1 MEWIKQMSLKKA
13 LFTLTFTNLL
23 IAAVLSILVFWACI
37 KFSTTIAPQGVTL
50 NVSLDSIERAEFSK
64 PSADAARIG
73 DICSLLQIALPVL
86 FFVIAL
92 VATASMFYRWK
103 LKEPLAILTDGA
115 NRIMDNDLD
124 FVIEAKTGDELGLL
138 CSAFETM
145 RQSLLKNHLELWGQ
159 TEPLIENL
167 SRIENYTSRIERY
180 VETMSNV
187 QRLEQVQL
195 KKAPVDPVVLA
206 KELENALS
214 FAESD
219 SGKRLS
225 FCSACSI
232 GEISDIML
240 DKNVLFEITENLVSN
255 ALRFAKQS
263 VVVSLSI
270 QPETLI
276 FEVTDDGNGFPGKL
290 LKSGIQPFQKCGEEA
305 AHFGMGLYICELLCQ
320 KHGGT
325 LKMENLPTGAKAT
338 AVLRLYTKNAF

>member
-145 RQSLLKNHLELWGQ
+145 RQSLLKNHLEL
-159 TEPLIENL
+159 
-167 SRIENYTSRIERY
+167 
-180 VETMSNV
+180 
-187 QRLEQVQL
+187 
-195 KKAPVDPVVLA
+195 
-206 KELENALS
+206 
-214 FAESD
+214 
-219 SGKRLS
+219 
-225 FCSACSI
+225 
-232 GEISDIML
+232 
-240 DKNVLFEITENLVSN
+240 
-255 ALRFAKQS
+255 
-263 VVVSLSI
+263 
-270 QPETLI
+270 
-276 FEVTDDGNGFPGKL
+276 
-290 LKSGIQPFQKCGEEA
+290 
-305 AHFGMGLYICELLCQ
+305 
-320 KHGGT
+320 
-325 LKMENLPTGAKAT
+325 
-338 AVLRLYTKNAF
+338 